1 MTAAAC
7 VAGVEQLRR
16 WSDERQRGGAGG
28 GGVGAAGRASGC
40 GGEHERRER
49 GVDDA
54 ARFDATPP
62 SGEFD
67 AVDPR
72 DPTRI
77 RLRASDAVSGV
88 ARVELEVRREG
99 ETAWHSLVAEGGD
112 GRYSAVLDDAV
123 YPKGSYEVRARVI
136 DQAENERTIVKT
148 AGGQRAARGVAGP
161 GGDAA
166 DGREGRRAR
175 RRSRC

>member
-1 MTAAAC
+1 MLR
-7 VAGVEQLRR
+7 VAHR
-16 WSDERQRGGAGG
+16 D
-28 GGVGAAGRASGC
+28 AAGNTN
-40 GGEHERRER
+40 
-49 GVDDA
+49 A
-54 ARFDATPP
+54 ANVSSTTPLRFDATPP

-148 AGGQRAARGVAGP
+148 PEGNVLRVALPAGWRRG
-161 GGDAA
+161 
-166 DGREGRRAR
+166 
-175 RRSRC
+175 

>member
-1 MTAAAC
+1 MAVPGEGAWVLR
-7 VAGVEQLRR
+7 VAHR
-16 WSDERQRGGAGG
+16 D
-28 GGVGAAGRASGC
+28 AAGNTN
-40 GGEHERRER
+40 
-49 GVDDA
+49 A
-54 ARFDATPP
+54 ANVSSTTPLRFDATPP

-99 ETAWHSLVAEGGD
+99 ETAWHSLVAEGGE

-148 AGGQRAARGVAGP
+148 PEGNVLRVALPARVATRLTAGKAVAQEEEVGAERAAGRVVRRGRGA
-161 GGDAA
+161 
-166 DGREGRRAR
+166 
-175 RRSRC
+175 